1 MGRHHRRAPAVEA
14 CQSGHESPPSTT
26 QYGTKTVV
34 SGASH
39 RWGAP
44 SGDTTPSTRDHGMAT
59 QPKRETMPWCPFG
72 RTQYSVLRQSCPA
85 QHGLPASGPL
95 GMRSPVYHS

>member
-1 MGRHHRRAPAVEA
+1 M
-14 CQSGHESPPSTT
+14 
-26 QYGTKTVV
+26 V

-85 QHGLPASGPL
+85 QHGLPASGPP